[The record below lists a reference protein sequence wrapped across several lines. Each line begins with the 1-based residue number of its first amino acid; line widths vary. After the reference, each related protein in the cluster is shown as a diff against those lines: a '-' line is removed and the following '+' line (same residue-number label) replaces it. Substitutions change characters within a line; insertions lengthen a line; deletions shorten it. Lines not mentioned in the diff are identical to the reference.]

1 MISTRNLSELPDLRG
16 FRRLTRALATL
27 DAIMSPE
34 WEYRYYSF
42 NSHWAD
48 GEMMA
53 SMRNGSGDHWFALL
67 CSAGVALHGLAH
79 EAPIFQPGIPWPG
92 IFESLPTE
100 FHENLLRQPA
110 FETEHSTFCIWRR
123 STDAQ
128 WSCGPIE
135 LPPIGPDPDGSEDLL
150 SILDGQSQRYV
161 EFARDYYE
169 VDIAPW
175 DVAAVYRH
183 DPLTNALV
191 RRLNPGTDLE
201 SLAGDLNE
209 IGYPDLLSVDGKSI
223 QID

>member
-1 MISTRNLSELPDLRG
+1 MISTRDLSELPDLRG

-27 DAIMSPE
+27 DAILSPE

-53 SMRNGSGDHWFALL
+53 SMRDGSGDHWFALL
-67 CSAGVALHGLAH
+67 SSAGVALHGLAH
-79 EAPIFQPGIPWPG
+79 EAPIFRPGKPWPG

-123 STDAQ
+123 SADAQ

-135 LPPIGPDPDGSEDLL
+135 LPPLVHDPDGSEDLL
-150 SILDGQSQRYV
+150 SILGGQSQRYV

-169 VDIAPW
+169 VDIAPG
-175 DVAAVYRH
+175 DVGAIYRH

-191 RRLNPGTDLE
+191 RRLNPGVDLE
-201 SLAGDLNE
+201 SLADDLNE
-209 IGYPDLLSVDGKSI
+209 IGYPEIG
-223 QID
+223 